1 MHTTIGKLPFDPQG
15 RTMRNSKSLRS
26 IFAMLLALGLIA
38 SACGSD
44 SDPVAS
50 GDDTSADDTAAQSDD
65 GGDDSEPAD
74 DGGDDSE
81 PTDDG
86 PAMADGS
93 TLTIAVDWDV
103 APRGYDGVDLGNELF
118 PFYSAVYDTLFMT
131 DVNGDVVPSLVKE
144 FSQNEETTNL
154 VLTLHEGSTF
164 SDGSPVN
171 AETVKANLDR
181 RGTNSAAGAPIALYN
196 VFLENEEGYIT
207 DIEVTGEYDLTIN
220 FGQPTG
226 SAHELFADNVGL
238 MIGPSGLAD
247 FNNMN
252 DAPDG
257 SGPYELVP
265 GSTTRGNTYM
275 VTKRADHWNSDA
287 YAFDNIVFDVIVDN
301 QARANAVISGQAD
314 IAIDMDAGLLDLVRS
329 ESSLGEVGGVM
340 GSLPILD
347 KTGEVQPEFANL
359 EVRHAIAYA
368 IDREK
373 IVEALVPGGRA
384 TSQMFPEAAE
394 GYDPARDDL
403 YAYDP
408 DKARELMASV
418 GLEDGF
424 EFDFVVLGPPSDFKL
439 AVQQMLEE
447 EINIKIN
454 WVTATATE
462 QLFASTRTQPML
474 ISPWALGN
482 SPAGFIRG
490 PVTTGFMNHQ
500 GASSEA
506 IESVLGP
513 ALGGAPP
520 ALAALNAAMAD
531 EGWWVTVYEAKFYV
545 GYDDSTVMNPP
556 HAGTNN
562 WLVISAIEP
571 A

>member
-1 MHTTIGKLPFDPQG
+1 M
-15 RTMRNSKSLRS
+15 RS
-26 IFAMLLALGLIA
+26 IFAILLAFVLIA

-44 SDPVAS
+44 SDPVVAD
-50 GDDTSADDTAAQSDD
+50 GDGDATSDTAAAGD
-65 GGDDSEPAD
+65 GDGDTT
-74 DGGDDSE
+74 
-81 PTDDG
+81 TDETAAQG
-86 PAMADGS
+86 PAVTDGS

-103 APRGYDGVDLGNELF
+103 
-118 PFYSAVYDTLFMT
+118 
-131 DVNGDVVPSLVKE
+131 
-144 FSQNEETTNL
+144 NEETTNL
-154 VLTLHEGSTF
+154 VLTLNEGATF
-164 SDGSPVN
+164 SDGAPVN
-171 AETVKANLDR
+171 AEAVKANLDR
-181 RGTNSAAGAPIALYN
+181 RGTVSAVGSPIANYN

-220 FGQPTG
+220 FGQPTRA
-226 SAHELFADNVGL
+226 AHELFADSVGL
-238 MIGPSGLAD
+238 IVGPSGLAD

-265 GSTTRGNTYM
+265 GNTTRGNIYT
-275 VTKRADHWNSDA
+275 VTKKADHWNAAA
-287 YAFDNIVFDVIVDN
+287 YAYDNIVFDVIVDN

-314 IAIDMDAGLLDLVRS
+314 ISIDIDPALLELIRS
-329 ESSLGEVGGVM
+329 EASLGEVGGVM

-347 KTGEVQPEFANL
+347 KTGEIQPEFANL

-373 IVEALVPGGRA
+373 IVQALVPGGRA
-384 TSQMFPEAAE
+384 TSQMFPEAAV

-424 EFDFVVLGPPSDFKL
+424 EFDFVVLGPPSDFQL
-439 AVQQMLEE
+439 AVQQMLDE

-462 QLFASTRTQPML
+462 QLFASTRTQPIL
-474 ISPWALGN
+474 LSPWALGS

-500 GASSEA
+500 GAQNEA

-513 ALGGAPP
+513 SLGGSPP
-520 ALAALNAAMAD
+520 ALAALNAALAD

-545 GYDDSTVMNPP
+545 GYNDETVMNPP

>member
-1 MHTTIGKLPFDPQG
+1 
-15 RTMRNSKSLRS
+15 
-26 IFAMLLALGLIA
+26 MLLALTLIA
-38 SACGSD
+38 TACSSD
-44 SDPVAS
+44 ADPVADGGDTTDTVAETTDDTTDDTTATTAAPDDS
-50 GDDTSADDTAAQSDD
+50 GDDE
-65 GGDDSEPAD
+65 EPAD
-74 DGGDDSE
+74 E
-81 PTDDG
+81 
-86 PAMADGS
+86 PAMVDGT

-103 APRGYDGVDLGNELF
+103 APRGYDGVDLGSELF
-118 PFYSAVYDTLFMT
+118 PFYSTVYDALFMT

-154 VLTLHEGSTF
+154 VLSLHEGATF

-171 AETVKANLDR
+171 AEAVKANLDR
-181 RGTNSAAGAPIALYN
+181 RGTNSAAGSPIANLN

-220 FGQPTG
+220 FGQPTRT
-226 SAHELFADNVGL
+226 AHELFADSASLMVG
-238 MIGPSGLAD
+238 PAGLAD
-247 FNNMN
+247 FSSMD

-265 GSTTRGNTYM
+265 GNTTRGNTYM
-275 VTKRADHWNSDA
+275 VTKKADHWNADA
-287 YAFDNIVFDVIVDN
+287 FAYDNIVFDVIVDG

-314 IAIDMDAGLLDLVRS
+314 IAIDMDPGLLELVRS
-329 ESSLGEVGGVM
+329 ESTLGEVGGVM
-340 GSLPILD
+340 GSIPILD
-347 KTGEVQPEFANL
+347 KTGEVQPEFANI
-359 EVRHAIAYA
+359 EVRHAIAHA

-373 IVEALVPGGRA
+373 IVQALVPGGRA
-384 TSQMFPEAAE
+384 TSQMFPEGAE

-403 YAYDP
+403 YGYDP

-424 EFDFVVLGPPSDFKL
+424 EFDFVVLGTPSDFKL
-439 AVQQMLEE
+439 AVQQMLAE
-447 EINIKIN
+447 EINININ

-462 QLFASTRTQPML
+462 QLFASTRTQPL
-474 ISPWALGN
+474 IISPWALGN

-490 PVTTGFMNHQ
+490 PVTNGFMNHQ
-500 GASSEA
+500 GASNEA

-545 GYDDSTVMNPP
+545 GYNDETVMNPP

-562 WLVISAIEP
+562 WLVISAITP